1 MIYNIKDKLP
11 FGKLVQFSAQVCF
24 ACFTATV
31 LIANICGVDT
41 GAALIGAG
49 IATLMY
55 AVFTKFNSPMFIS
68 NSGALV
74 APVLAAMALGGYSGI
89 AIGGLISALVYC
101 IFGLVFTKVDVDKL
115 YKFMPQVL
123 IGSVTVVI
131 GVNLMGFITGYIG
144 DTGNTGILIAFITVF
159 TIALVSHYC
168 KGTLSLIPFLI
179 GILVGYIVSIP
190 FGLVDFT
197 IFRNIHIFSM
207 PDFAFTKWTIIDI
220 KTVIPII
227 IVYIAFT
234 ISAIC
239 ECLSDHAALSGIIG
253 VDLYRKPGINRIFI
267 GEGLG
272 NIATSC
278 LGGLGACSYGEGV
291 ACVGFSKCASVWS
304 TCGAAVMMIV
314 LGFIEP
320 IQVFISSIPSCVI
333 GGGTACV
340 LYGFISSSGIKLLK
354 NVDLTNQKNLI
365 ICSTVMAVGISG
377 IAVGN
382 ETFSLSGTA
391 LALVVGI
398 ILNLILRENNKNDGK
413 SF

>member
-1 MIYNIKDKLP
+1 MIYGVKDKLP
-11 FGKLVQFSAQVCF
+11 FGKLLQFSAQVCF

-49 IATLMY
+49 IATLIY
-55 AVFTKFNSPMFIS
+55 ALLTSFNSPMFIS
-68 NSGALV
+68 NSGAFV
-74 APVLAAMALGGYSGI
+74 APVLTAMALSGYTGI
-89 AIGGLISALVYC
+89 AIGGITSAAVYC
-101 IFGLVFTKVDVDKL
+101 LFGLIFTKIDVNKL
-115 YKFMPQVL
+115 YKIMPPVL

-144 DTGNTGILIAFITVF
+144 DTGNTGVIIAFITVL
-159 TIALVSHYC
+159 TIALISHYC

-190 FGLVDFT
+190 FGLVDFSK
-197 IFRNIHIFSM
+197 FENIHLFSM
-207 PDFAFTKWTIIDI
+207 PDFAFTHWTPIDKSVIIS
-220 KTVIPII
+220 I
-227 IVYIAFT
+227 IVLYVAYT

-239 ECLSDHAALSGIIG
+239 ECLSDHAALGGIIDI
-253 VDLYRKPGINRIFI
+253 DLYRKPGINRIFI

-272 NIATSC
+272 NIATSF

-304 TCGAAVMMIV
+304 TCGAAGLMII

-354 NVDLTNQKNLI
+354 NVDLNNQKNLI

-377 IAVGN
+377 ISLGN
-382 ETFSLSGTA
+382 EIFSLSGTA
-391 LALVVGI
+391 LALLVGVV
-398 ILNLILRENNKNDGK
+398 LNLILRERGYINEE
-413 SF
+413 